1 MFKKITSNRP
11 PDTTVWT
18 AFYREFGKYI
28 DGGTHRAKHF
38 LETRPR
44 TVFIAMVLS
53 ILVSVGCFLFL
64 PKETPK
70 NDSTNL
76 FVQQPL
82 TDGMGGIVTTVS
94 TLKELLEIRTVLD
107 GLIEKDSLDSSDS
120 LLMENAIDRIQ
131 ILEKRLSEANKPHN
145 SP

>member
-1 MFKKITSNRP
+1 MFKKTTSNSP

-18 AFYREFGKYI
+18 AFYREFGKYT
-28 DGGTHRAKHF
+28 DGSIAHTKRF
-38 LETRPR
+38 LEARPR

-64 PKETPK
+64 PEEKPK
-70 NDSTNL
+70 KDSPNL

-82 TDGMGGIVTTVS
+82 TDGMGSIVTTVS